1 MFRLQPIHLV
11 VVLTV
16 ALIIFGPKRLP
27 QLGRWIGRTFAEF
40 RKSAR
45 EMADTIKDES
55 TRAPAETQRPP
66 GAAAVPTAS
75 SAQGAPGAGASTGPA
90 GPAAGASASPVAES
104 PMAESPY
111 PRIAGN
117 FCSQCGVANA
127 ADARFCNKCGTKL
140 PV

>member
-27 QLGRWIGRTFAEF
+27 QLGRWIGRTFSEF
-40 RKSAR
+40 RKGAR

-66 GAAAVPTAS
+66 DAAAMPTAS
-75 SAQGAPGAGASTGPA
+75 SEQAAPGAGASTGPA
-90 GPAAGASASPVAES
+90 GPAAGASASPVES
-104 PMAESPY
+104 PH
-111 PRIAGN
+111 PRMAGN

>member
-27 QLGRWIGRTFAEF
+27 QLGRWIGRTFSEF
-40 RKSAR
+40 RKGAR

-75 SAQGAPGAGASTGPA
+75 SDQAAPDAGASTGPA
-90 GPAAGASASPVAES
+90 GPSADASASPVAAS
-104 PMAESPY
+104 PSP
-111 PRIAGN
+111 RMAGN
-117 FCSQCGVANA
+117 FCGQCGVGNA